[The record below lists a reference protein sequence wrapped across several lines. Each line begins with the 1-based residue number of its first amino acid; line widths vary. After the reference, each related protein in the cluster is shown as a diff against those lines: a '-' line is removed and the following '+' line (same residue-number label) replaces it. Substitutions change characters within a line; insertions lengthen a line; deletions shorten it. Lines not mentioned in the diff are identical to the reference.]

1 MPCRSDAYLL
11 VALNKVTVLDN
22 SSYSPQSI
30 LPRKSILLF
39 MILALG
45 DTNNALKSK
54 MTAISIDNLFG
65 LKMLVVSLIRVDFGP
80 LGFNPPHTHRMAI
93 ESSVSLSSKTSS
105 TSIS

>member
-22 SSYSPQSI
+22 SSYSH
-30 LPRKSILLF
+30 ILLF

>member
-1 MPCRSDAYLL
+1 MPCRSDTYLL
-11 VALNKVTVLDN
+11 VALDKVTVLDN
-22 SSYSPQSI
+22 SSYSP
-30 LPRKSILLF
+30 
-39 MILALG
+39 
-45 DTNNALKSK
+45 

-65 LKMLVVSLIRVDFGP
+65 LQLLVVSLIHVDFGP